1 MNEILEQ
8 FNDQNTQST
17 FTPEE
22 VQKNNILAAVC
33 YLVPI
38 LFFLPLLIDK
48 NSSYCRFHA
57 NQALIWFVLDLILGV
72 IIKVLGLIPILG
84 AIINVIVSLAIL
96 AVAVCLMIGA
106 YKGMAVRIPFIGSI
120 NLIN

>member
-8 FNDQNTQST
+8 FNDQNAQSN

-48 NSSYCRFHA
+48 NSSYNRFHA
-57 NQALIWFVLDLILGV
+57 NQALVWFIVDLILGV
-72 IIKVLGLIPILG
+72 IMKVLSLIPVLG
-84 AIINVIVSLAIL
+84 AIIDVLVSLAVI
-96 AVAVCLMIGA
+96 AVTVCLMIGA

-120 NLIN
+120 DLIS